1 MCWFSL
7 SSVSTQFTGAM
18 RVYLCLEN
26 YLQNHDFIYA
36 KETLDDRWYWLKGL
50 HVITENEREN
60 AKLIAAQLWLFLCL
74 WDLLNGL
81 DANRGVFGKSKKPNI
96 VEITLVSYFLVISN
110 TLKSIH
116 FLFFPRKNKKQT
128 VRLKAINKM
137 AVAVGIAIYQMIQA
151 FFRGDW
157 RHNKD
162 MTNERKE
169 DENSFQLLK

>member
-60 AKLIAAQLWLFLCL
+60 AKLIAAQLWWFLCL

-81 DANRGVFGKSKKPNI
+81 DANRGVFGKSKKPDI
-96 VEITLVSYFLVISN
+96 GEITLVSYFLMISN

-116 FLFFPRKNKKQT
+116 FLFFREKQEANCAAESHKQNGG
-128 VRLKAINKM
+128 RRRHSNLSNDSS
-137 AVAVGIAIYQMIQA
+137 
-151 FFRGDW
+151 FF
-157 RHNKD
+157 
-162 MTNERKE
+162 
-169 DENSFQLLK
+169 